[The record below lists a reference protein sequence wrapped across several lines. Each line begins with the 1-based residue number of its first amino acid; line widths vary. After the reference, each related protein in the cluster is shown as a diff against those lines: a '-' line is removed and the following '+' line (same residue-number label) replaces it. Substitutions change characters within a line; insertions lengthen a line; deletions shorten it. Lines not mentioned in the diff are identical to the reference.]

1 MPPKRKQGS
10 TNKTQEKKETKK
22 VKKEDTASDAETGDG
37 KKWSLKMLS
46 WNVDGL
52 RAWLKKD
59 GLSVFESEDPDIVCL
74 QETKCSESKLPKEA
88 KDVKG
93 YKSYFMSAKTDGYS
107 GVALYS
113 KTEPLSVTYGFDDT
127 KHDEEGRCITA
138 EYEKFY
144 LVTTYVP
151 NAGRKLVTLDKRMDW
166 DPKFR
171 KYLQDLDAKKP
182 VIMCGDLNVAHSE
195 IDLANPKGNK
205 KNAGFTQEERDG
217 FTELLAAGFVDS
229 FRHLYPDKTA
239 QYTFWTY
246 IGNCRAKNVG
256 WRLDYF
262 VLSKRLIPQL
272 CDNVICSSFLGSDHC
287 PIKLLMQI

>member
-1 MPPKRKQGS
+1 MPPKRTKDSDDEDKEQKKSKQEDFS
-10 TNKTQEKKETKK
+10 SEAKTE
-22 VKKEDTASDAETGDG
+22 DG
-37 KKWSLKMLS
+37 KLWNFKIVS

-59 GLSVFESEDPDIVCL
+59 GLSVFKAEDPDIVCL
-74 QETKCSESKLPKEA
+74 QETKCSEAKLPNEA
-88 KDVKG
+88 KNVEG
-93 YKSYFMSAKTDGYS
+93 YKSYFMAAKTEGYS

-113 KTEPLSVTYGFDDT
+113 KTEPISVTYGIGDETHDD
-127 KHDEEGRCITA
+127 EGRCIIA
-138 EYEKFY
+138 EYDKFY
-144 LVTTYVP
+144 VVTAYVP
-151 NAGRKLVTLDKRMDW
+151 NAGRKLVTLDKRMEW

-171 KYLQDLDAKKP
+171 KCLQDLDAKKP
-182 VIMCGDLNVAHSE
+182 VIMCGDLNVSHKE

-217 FTELLAAGFVDS
+217 FTDLLDAGFVDS

-246 IGNCRAKNVG
+246 MGNCRARNVG

-262 VLSKRLIPQL
+262 VLSKRLVPQL
-272 CDNVICSSFLGSDHC
+272 CDNVIRTSLFGSDHC
-287 PIKLLMQI
+287 PITLMMHME